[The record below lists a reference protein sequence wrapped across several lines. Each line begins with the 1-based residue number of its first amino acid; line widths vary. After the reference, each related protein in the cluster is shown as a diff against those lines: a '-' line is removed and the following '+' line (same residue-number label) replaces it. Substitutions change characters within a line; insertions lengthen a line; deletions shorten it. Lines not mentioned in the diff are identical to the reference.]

1 LQLWKHFSS
10 IAAQHQR
17 DVQMVWQADWTNNVT
32 PLYVLL
38 SDVFRQ
44 QVPAVYGDID
54 HFNLNTVDLQDVII
68 DLYSLLL

>member
-1 LQLWKHFSS
+1 
-10 IAAQHQR
+10 
-17 DVQMVWQADWTNNVT
+17 MVWQADWTNNVT